1 MSHICQDMGANESV
15 KKYIPDYAKYKE
27 VDLKLDSDN
36 IVIATIHKAK
46 GLEFDYVII
55 PQCAE
60 NNYPSYF
67 SLNPYNEEAVMED
80 ARLLYVAMTRA
91 KRKLLITCSS
101 DIYVD
106 TPNYQ
111 GHFSQNISQFL
122 SDIKPMFKSTK
133 LRISTGAH

>member
-1 MSHICQDMGANESV
+1 MLQTCQNMGVNKGI
-15 KKYIPDYAKYKE
+15 KKYIPNYVKYKE

-60 NNYPSYF
+60 KNYPSYY
-67 SLNPYNEEAVMED
+67 SNSEEEVMED

-91 KRKLLITCSS
+91 KRKLLITYSS
-101 DIYVD
+101 DVVVR
-106 TPNYQ
+106 TPKDKYYFPQ
-111 GHFSQNISQFL
+111 EMSRFL
-122 SDIKPMFKSTK
+122 WRIESMFESRM
-133 LRISTGAH
+133 LRIKTMALRHN

>member
-1 MSHICQDMGANESV
+1 MGANEGV
-15 KKYIPDYAKYKE
+15 KKYIPDYTKYKE

-60 NNYPSYF
+60 NNYPNYF

-101 DIYVD
+101 DVYVD
-106 TPNYQ
+106 SLNYQ
-111 GHFSQNISQFL
+111 GHFSQQTSCFL
-122 SDIKPMFKSTK
+122 EKIRPMFKNTI
-133 LRISTGAH
+133 LRIGTGAH